1 ELYRSVR
8 EGRDA
13 ELRELE
19 VQYADY
25 ALWQRRWLSGELL
38 ERQGEYWKEVLS
50 GAPELLELPTDR
62 PRPAQQDLR
71 GAAVEL
77 ELEAS
82 VTRGLVE
89 LSQRHGT
96 TLFMTLL
103 GGWAALLS
111 RFSGQT
117 DVVIGTPTANR
128 GRAELEG

>member
-1 ELYRSVR
+1 
-8 EGRDA
+8 
-13 ELRELE
+13 
-19 VQYADY
+19 
-25 ALWQRRWLSGELL
+25 
-38 ERQGEYWKEVLS
+38 S

-128 GRAELEG
+128 GRAELEGLIGFFVNTLALRLDLSGSPTVGELLEQVKERTLGAQAHQDIP